1 MSKGFFITITI
12 IIIFFIHCSP
22 VSANITLFTHN
33 ADQGKLWASGEI
45 VSRYENWNWFEP
57 LPQSNDNNDY
67 DYYFIR
73 SRLAFGYRFK
83 WLEAF
88 IQIQDT
94 HVGELPNNSLAAPPA
109 GPLGFGAIYYVHRK
123 KTDSH
128 GTFVKQGY
136 LRLQN
141 ILFDG
146 FSLRG
151 EDLTRL
157 MVWRLPMTIPK
168 SCG

>member
-1 MSKGFFITITI
+1 MSRGFFITIII

-22 VSANITLFTHN
+22 VSANITLFTHK
-33 ADQGKLWASGEI
+33 ADQGELWASGEI

-67 DYYFIR
+67 DYYFVR
-73 SRLAFGYRFK
+73 SRLALGYRFK

-109 GPLGFGAIYYVHRK
+109 GPLGFGAILLCPQEENGFSRHLCQTGLPSITKHSFWWFFPDGWKIWLHWWY
-123 KTDSH
+123 
-128 GTFVKQGY
+128 GGY
-136 LRLQN
+136 LWQ
-141 ILFDG
+141 
-146 FSLRG
+146 S
-151 EDLTRL
+151 
-157 MVWRLPMTIPK
+157 
-168 SCG
+168 